1 MPIIGSSN
9 LNIKNDSQYKMKIIE
24 VVAAVILQN
33 GKIFATQRGYGAYKD
48 GWEFPGGKIESGETR
63 EDAVVREISEELAT
77 TIRVDQFIETVEH
90 DYPDFHLTMHCYL
103 CSVVCGELQLLEHE
117 DARWLDA
124 TTLHSVDWLPAD
136 VALLPKVE
144 LILKS
149 H

>member
-48 GWEFPGGKIESGETR
+48 GWEFPGGKIEPGETR

-136 VALLPKVE
+136 VELLPKVE
-144 LILKS
+144 LILKL

>member
-48 GWEFPGGKIESGETR
+48 GWEFPGGKIEPGETR

-136 VALLPKVE
+136 VELLPKVE